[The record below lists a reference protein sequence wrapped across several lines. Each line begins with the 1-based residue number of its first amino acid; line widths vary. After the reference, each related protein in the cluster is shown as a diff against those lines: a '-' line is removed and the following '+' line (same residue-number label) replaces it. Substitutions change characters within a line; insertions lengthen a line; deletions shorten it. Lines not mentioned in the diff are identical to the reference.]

1 MYGSESSSD
10 GGWISWFIE
19 LEGHEFF
26 VEVSSIKFKAHII
39 DEDESSFYHSAQF
52 ILCWFQLAFLSL
64 ETLSMILTRAGP
76 ALHDVKF

>member
-26 VEVSSIKFKAHII
+26 VEVSVASAFQRDFLKSVRIELIQFFTQVDVEYIRDAFNLFGIKERVTNHYK
-39 DEDESSFYHSAQF
+39 
-52 ILCWFQLAFLSL
+52 
-64 ETLSMILTRAGP
+64 
-76 ALHDVKF
+76 

>member
-26 VEVSSIKFKAHII
+26 VEVSISKHING
-39 DEDESSFYHSAQF
+39 
-52 ILCWFQLAFLSL
+52 
-64 ETLSMILTRAGP
+64 ETTGLKNTVNFPLFELICTG
-76 ALHDVKF
+76 